1 MHNALEDADVL
12 LFEELRL
19 NAALP
24 GPLRQG
30 TRPGGLTPPEVPARV
45 AHGLT
50 ENQAVSER
58 RTTVVHTPHILVS
71 LEHPSHCLK
80 QNHATSD
87 MTRRRRVTSPP
98 PPSKGWLRS
107 LPMTAVRALNPPLQ
121 CAPAGRHPRK
131 RRQASQ
137 RVRRHPGLEMDDTVK
152 SFQPRADICLSPC
165 SFRITPLDDQETKV
179 ISETILWQ
187 RPSCCEKSLYPQQH
201 I

>member
-1 MHNALEDADVL
+1 MHSALEDADGL

-24 GPLRQG
+24 GPLCQG

-45 AHGLT
+45 AHRLT

-58 RTTVVHTPHILVS
+58 RTTVRTPHILVS
-71 LEHPSHCLK
+71 LEHPSHCLE

-87 MTRRRRVTSPP
+87 MTRRRRVRSPP
-98 PPSKGWLRS
+98 PPYKGWLRS

-131 RRQASQ
+131 RRQAPQ
-137 RVRRHPGLEMDDTVK
+137 RVRRHPGLEMNDPVK
-152 SFQPRADICLSPC
+152 AFSHEQIF
-165 SFRITPLDDQETKV
+165 V
-179 ISETILWQ
+179 
-187 RPSCCEKSLYPQQH
+187 
-201 I
+201 